1 MTRQITR
8 RGLFRGLIS
17 GQDEARLNNPNIK
30 NITINSNICIEFKG
44 ISCRRCGE
52 VCDQS
57 AIAFKLAGRGLYKPV
72 IDINQCTLCGECL
85 KICPVNA
92 MTLVGLDSR
101 DQNQE
106 RAGTDGKYQT

>member
-1 MTRQITR
+1 
-8 RGLFRGLIS
+8 
-17 GQDEARLNNPNIK
+17 
-30 NITINSNICIEFKG
+30 
-44 ISCRRCGE
+44 
-52 VCDQS
+52 
-57 AIAFKLAGRGLYKPV
+57 V

>member
-8 RGLFRGLIS
+8 RGLFRGLMS

-30 NITINSNICIEFKG
+30 NITINSNVCIEFKG
-44 ISCRRCGE
+44 MSCRRCGE

-72 IDINQCTLCGECL
+72 IDINQCIFARAAKLRSPSKKSVKDTKIL
-85 KICPVNA
+85 KIC
-92 MTLVGLDSR
+92 L
-101 DQNQE
+101 
-106 RAGTDGKYQT
+106 